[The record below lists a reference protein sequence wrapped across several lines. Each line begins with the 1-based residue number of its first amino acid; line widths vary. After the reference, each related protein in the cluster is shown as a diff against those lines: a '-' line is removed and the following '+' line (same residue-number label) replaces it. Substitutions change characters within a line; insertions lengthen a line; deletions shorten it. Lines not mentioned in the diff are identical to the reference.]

1 VKVSHVQVIGKLLAL
16 NLGFPLSS

>member
-1 VKVSHVQVIGKLLAL
+1 VSHVQVIGKLLAL